1 MNAIRVMKT
10 FFSILVL
17 LSVNV
22 SLFAEENNKTL
33 RANDLFQM
41 SLEELMNI
49 EVISA
54 TGTKQSIKDAPS
66 MMTVINA
73 KQIRERGYQ
82 SIAEAVRT
90 VPGLSLWVDNLISSI
105 SIRGSN
111 SFQGWNQNL
120 KIMID
125 GQPVSFRVANWNFID
140 EEMIPIQCVKRIE
153 IIKGPASVLYG
164 ANAYLGAINIITFDG
179 AEFDSFEL
187 TGVGGSL
194 DTYGGSV
201 VAGKKIG
208 GIDFMAAF
216 SAKHSDRSG
225 LSLPGP
231 VPTQYENRESDN
243 DLSRP
248 KSFYGKISYKGLT
261 ISSNYQQL
269 NRYGEFTDWSTLTHD
284 NLVYVD
290 NWFAKAEYK
299 KSLLDDKLEGSAS
312 VAYGEGKPNKKEE
325 LGIGQNSY
333 IRRDIGAR
341 FIDFALKSSYKFNE
355 KNFLG
360 LGIDYTTE
368 DQQLQN
374 NYLINR
380 ETGEEILV
388 GASQPQPKKNFDN
401 FGVFTQ
407 AVYYLT
413 PEIGLTGGLR
423 FDFHNRY
430 DNSASCRIGITN
442 HISDKLYLKVLYGTS
457 FKPPTQRQLYD
468 PYYKE
473 GDTRGN
479 EDLSP
484 QYARTLETLLGFK
497 LNENLQGKLGG
508 FYTRIKDGI
517 ELYPIADSGV
527 GGNTYYN
534 RANVTSFGFE
544 GELNAQVGSDL
555 SGYINFS
562 YQNSKYDETNEDT
575 TLVPQLT
582 ANMGLNYVFM
592 KHLNINLENIFV
604 GRRISPKKRLASDYS
619 DPSYKVDE
627 NYKVPSYLLV
637 NLTLSTKQIKIFE
650 KETFFSVS
658 VRDLFN
664 EKYVDPGPPDDDCG
678 YDIPHHGRTFLILIS
693 QNF

>member
-1 MNAIRVMKT
+1 MRSAIRVMRT

-22 SLFAEENNKTL
+22 SLFAEENNETL
-33 RANDLFQM
+33 RVNDLFQI
-41 SLEELMNI
+41 SLDELMNV
-49 EVISA
+49 EVVSA
-54 TGTKQSIKDAPS
+54 TGTKQNIKEAPS
-66 MMTVINA
+66 IMTVITA
-73 KQIRERGYQ
+73 KQIRKRGYQ
-82 SIAEAVRT
+82 SIAEAIRT

-111 SFQGWNQNL
+111 SLQGWSQNL

-179 AEFDSFEL
+179 AEFDSFEF

-201 VAGKKIG
+201 VAGKRIG

-231 VPTQYENRESDN
+231 VPTDYENIESDN

-261 ISSNYQQL
+261 LSSNYQQM
-269 NRYGEFTDWSTLTHD
+269 NRYGEFTDWSTLSHD
-284 NLVYVD
+284 NLIYVD

-325 LGIGQNSY
+325 LGFNQNHY

-341 FIDFALKSSYKFNE
+341 FIDLALKSSYKFNE

-374 NYLINR
+374 NYLVNR
-380 ETGEEILV
+380 ETGKEILV
-388 GASQPQPKKNFDN
+388 GASQPQPKKNFNN

-430 DNSASCRIGITN
+430 DNSTSCRIGITN

-484 QYARTLETLLGFK
+484 QYARTLEILLGFK
-497 LNENLQGKLGG
+497 LNENFQGKLGG

-517 ELYPIADSGV
+517 ELYPIADSG
-527 GGNTYYN
+527 GGGGYTYYN
-534 RANVTSFGFE
+534 RADLTSFGFE
-544 GELNAQVGSDL
+544 GELNAQIGSDL

-562 YQNSKYDETNEDT
+562 YQNSKYDETDKDT

-582 ANMGLNYVFM
+582 ANLGLDYVVM

-604 GRRISPKKRLASDYS
+604 GRRISPKQN
-619 DPSYKVDE
+619 DE
-627 NYKVPSYLLV
+627 NYTVPSYLLV

-664 EKYVDPGPPDDDCG
+664 EKYVDPGPPDEG
-678 YDIPHHGRTFLILIS
+678 FDILHHGRIFLITIS

>member
-1 MNAIRVMKT
+1 MSAIRVMRT
-10 FFSILVL
+10 FFSVLVL
-17 LSVNV
+17 LSVGV

-33 RANDLFQM
+33 RVNDLFQI
-41 SLEELMNI
+41 SLDELMNVQ
-49 EVISA
+49 VISA
-54 TGTKQSIKDAPS
+54 TGTKQNIKEAPS
-66 MMTVINA
+66 VMTVITA

-82 SIAEAVRT
+82 SIAEAIRT

-111 SFQGWNQNL
+111 SLQGWNQNL

-140 EEMIPIQCVKRIE
+140 EEMIPVQCVKRIE

-201 VAGKKIG
+201 VVGKKID

-225 LSLPGP
+225 LSLPEP
-231 VPTQYENRESDN
+231 VPTEYENRESDN

-248 KSFYGKISYKGLT
+248 KSFYGKISYKGIT
-261 ISSNYQQL
+261 ISSNYQQM
-269 NRYGEFTDWSTLTHD
+269 NRYGEFTDWSALAHN
-284 NLVYVD
+284 NLIYVD

-299 KSLLDDKLEGSAS
+299 KALLDDRLEGSAS
-312 VAYGEGKPNKKEE
+312 VTYGEGKPNKKEE
-325 LGIGQNSY
+325 LGYDQNYS
-333 IRRDIGAR
+333 IRRDIGVR
-341 FIDFALKSSYKFNE
+341 FIDIALKSSYKFNE
-355 KNFLG
+355 KNSLSLG
-360 LGIDYTTE
+360 TDYTTE

-388 GASQPQPKKNFDN
+388 GASQPQRKKNFDN

-407 AVYYLT
+407 AVYYLA
-413 PEIGLTGGLR
+413 PGIGLTGGLR

-430 DNSASCRIGITN
+430 DNSTSYRIGIID

-457 FKPPTQRQLYD
+457 FKPPTQRQLFD
-468 PYYKE
+468 PYSGGE
-473 GDTRGN
+473 SDTRGN
-479 EDLSP
+479 EYLSP

-497 LNENLQGKLGG
+497 LNENLQGKLVG

-517 ELYPIADSGV
+517 ELYTIADSG
-527 GGNTYYN
+527 GGGGYTYYN
-534 RANVTSFGFE
+534 RADLTSFGFE
-544 GELNAQVGSDL
+544 GELNTQVGSDL

-562 YQNSKYDETNEDT
+562 YQNSKYDETSKDT

-582 ANMGLNYVFM
+582 VNMGLNYVVM

-604 GRRISPKKRLASDYS
+604 GRRISPKTEPASKYTDTNYQ
-619 DPSYKVDE
+619 VDE

-658 VRDLFN
+658 VRDMFN
-664 EKYVDPGPPDDDCG
+664 EKYVDSGPACG
-678 YDIPHHGRTFLILIS
+678 GFDIPHQGRTFLITIS